1 MSYSSVFAPVAP
13 TFQLRGDVG
22 LSALAFG
29 FFSGLTVCDA
39 PAMTAG
45 DVRVYL
51 VVVDVRIETAI
62 CIWGCLA
69 FQALYSNIYRP
80 RPQCNTS
87 IKLHQILPST
97 VRCGGGGGGWVVGG
111 VIYGA
116 RGPYK
121 LAYRDWTILA
131 TYNTTVDCVETFIR
145 SSKVTICHMCSFNPY
160 VCS

>member
-29 FFSGLTVCDA
+29 FFSGLTICDA

-69 FQALYSNIYRP
+69 FQALYSNIYRS
-80 RPQCNTS
+80 RPQCNAIHPLSYTKS
-87 IKLHQILPST
+87 YLLQLDAG
-97 VRCGGGGGGWVVGG
+97 VGGGGGLWG
-111 VIYGA
+111 VSYMA
-116 RGPYK
+116 QE
-121 LAYRDWTILA
+121 AHT
-131 TYNTTVDCVETFIR
+131 N
-145 SSKVTICHMCSFNPY
+145 
-160 VCS
+160 